1 MARLIAFLN
10 FDFDAATETRLK
22 KAGLKSYELDR
33 PGWKERGAKLKEE
46 IRLDLTPLLSET
58 PTDEMQERAKLKKLR
73 RQWQRQKSTD
83 QKHHDMM
90 LKLMDAGPRRYH
102 GPRFYLDRLLEKIN
116 RLDLQFRWNAL
127 GHLLDKINGLDLQ
140 FLWYAESGQHEWT
153 VYDPDL
159 SKPLSKTTG
168 YPEPVP
174 GTERKQSNPTM
185 RLLGPERRITTI
197 VGEKFIVAKQL
208 SHAKSFRE
216 LLYGIIAETLEN
228 GSFTKLRMCPQCGTF
243 FVGEDL
249 KRKFCGDR
257 CKDHFFNLKK
267 DFKGLRQKRQRE
279 LINKARRLFEEGK
292 GAASVMD
299 KTGLSRRILQQKG
312 LLK

>member
-1 MARLIAFLN
+1 MRVTTTELLLARLVTLLN
-10 FDFDAATETRLK
+10 FDFKTGTQKKLEEARLNVH
-22 KAGLKSYELDR
+22 ELDR
-33 PGWKERGAKLKEE
+33 AGWQKTGAKLQDE
-46 IRLDLTPLLSET
+46 IRLDLIPLLSDT
-58 PTDEMQERAKLKKLR
+58 PTDEFQERAKKLELHS
-73 RQWQRQKSTD
+73 QWQREKRHKRDKQD
-83 QKHHDMM
+83 DFR
-90 LKLMDAGPRRYH
+90 LRLMTAGPRLYH

-116 RLDLQFRWNAL
+116 RIDLQFR
-127 GHLLDKINGLDLQ
+127 
-140 FLWYAESGQHEWT
+140 WYAESGQHEWT

-174 GTERKQSNPTM
+174 GTERKKSNPTM

-197 VGEKFIVAKQL
+197 VGEKFIVARQL

-216 LLYGIIAETLEN
+216 LLYGTIAESLEN

-257 CKDHFFNLKK
+257 CKDQFFNSKK
-267 DFKGLRQKRQRE
+267 AKEGKFKQYRQQSKGA
-279 LINKARRLFEEGK
+279 LLAKARRLLNEGK
-292 GAASVMD
+292 SKAYVTEE
-299 KTGLSRRILQQKG
+299 TGLSQRALERAGIVN
-312 LLK
+312 